1 MYLELSDGATIGYEL
16 TGEGETI
23 VLIPGILGNTGTF
36 AGILKYVNAPYR
48 FLSVEYAGQ
57 GKTRIAGRKQ
67 KQQYAVARH
76 IDDLQC
82 LLEYLKIDKCH
93 IVGLS
98 FGSLLA
104 VEMAAR
110 MADRAKSLVLLSS
123 LICNDTAH
131 YSNWAQFWSDCS
143 HDCDRLTKIGIG
155 LLFSEK
161 YLQAHPDQY
170 TQLKEIYSQLS
181 PENLLAFR
189 NNLQTGPVYDVKN
202 TFLKLQCPVR
212 IIHGEEDIIHPVWEL
227 RAWLKQA
234 GKSSLLHTL
243 PDTAH
248 ALHVEQPELVAE
260 EMRQFWM
267 SKH

>member
-1 MYLELSDGATIGYEL
+1 MYLELSDGATIGCEL

-23 VLIPGILGNTGTF
+23 IFIPGILGNTRTF
-36 AGILKYVNAPYR
+36 DGMLKYINGSYR
-48 FLSVEYAGQ
+48 CLSVEYAGQ
-57 GKTRIAGRKQ
+57 GKTRIAGRKE
-67 KQQYAVARH
+67 KEQYAVAGH
-76 IDDLQC
+76 VGDLQR
-82 LLEYLKIDKCH
+82 LLKYLKIDKCH

-104 VEMAAR
+104 VELAAR
-110 MADRAKSLVLLSS
+110 MAGKAKSLVLLSS

-131 YSNWAQFWSDCS
+131 YKNWAQFWSDCS
-143 HDCDRLTKIGIG
+143 SDADRLTKIGIG

-189 NNLQTGPVYDVKN
+189 HNLKTGPEYDIKN
-202 TFLKLQCPVR
+202 TFSRLQCPVR

-227 RAWLKQA
+227 RAWLKQT
-234 GKSSLLHTL
+234 GKSSLLHAL

-248 ALHVEQPELVAE
+248 ALHVEQPELIAR
-260 EMRQFWM
+260 EMRQFWI
-267 SKH
+267 SKQ